1 MIKKYIAWVGALAC
15 TPLYA
20 LYEYKVDTSPAQG
33 LPWAYGF
40 CMLPNKKV
48 QLFVAKQRL
57 KTKAFRRNRMMYHQ
71 AFAKKC
77 QMLKGKYMG
86 GDFGARQRKS
96 TFDSLLSRMPKAEAD
111 KINNIVYFDTS
122 YQSVSAPNT
131 ACNFKQGTCKTKTS
145 ASMGNGHGLMFRNPA
160 DAKNHTLNIV
170 IKKEPS

>member
-33 LPWAYGF
+33 LHWAYGF
-40 CMLPNKKV
+40 CMAPDKTVKLY
-48 QLFVAKQRL
+48 VAKQRL
-57 KTKAFRRNRMMYHQ
+57 KTDEFPRNRMMYHQ
-71 AFAKKC
+71 AFSKKC
-77 QMLKGKYMG
+77 KMIKGQYMG

-96 TFDSLLSRMPKAEAD
+96 TFDLLLSRMPKAEAD

-145 ASMGNGHGLMFRNPA
+145 ASMGNGHGLVFHNPA
-160 DAKNHTLNIV
+160 DAKKHTLNIV
-170 IKKEPS
+170 IKQSKS